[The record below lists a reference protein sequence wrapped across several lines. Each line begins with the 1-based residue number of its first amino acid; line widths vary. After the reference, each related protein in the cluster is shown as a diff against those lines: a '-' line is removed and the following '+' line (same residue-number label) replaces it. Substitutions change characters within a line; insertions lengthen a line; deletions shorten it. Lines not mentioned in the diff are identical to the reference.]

1 MQSIWRT
8 PLLLA
13 FLILLGSGC
22 GKPNDPTDLKGPIVT
37 SIPPTEDAPHVDW
50 SLKLLKNDAELML
63 IEIRSERGIGRSAV
77 KAPSP
82 SWPPEVALY
91 LHLRA
96 LESLTVE
103 AGDMTWEANIS
114 SSGEHQ
120 ITCSLTPKDLPPTPS
135 AAKITIMPNEQP
147 VTAIPL
153 KDGEFFKIVLPQ
165 QLFETKPAE
174 IKLAWV
180 DFYR

>member
-1 MQSIWRT
+1 MQSVWRI

-13 FLILLGSGC
+13 ILVTLGSGC
-22 GKPNDPTDLKGPIVT
+22 GKPIVSTDLETSNVT
-37 SIPPTEDAPHVDW
+37 PIPPTEEAPHVDR
-50 SLKLLKNDAELML
+50 SLKLLQNDAELML
-63 IEIRSERGIGRSAV
+63 VEIRSERGIGRSVV

-96 LESLTVE
+96 LESLIVE

-135 AAKITIMPNEQP
+135 AAKITIMPSEQP

-153 KDGEFFKIVLPQ
+153 KDGEFFKVVLPP
-165 QLFETKPAE
+165 QLFESKPAE
-174 IKLAWV
+174 IKLSWV